1 MTSLDAIT
9 PLIRDITK
17 KNGALNVRVFGS
29 MARGTGTSSSDL
41 DLLIDLTP
49 GMDLFDLIGLK
60 QELENKTGLK
70 VDVITEKSLSRHLR
84 QRILDEA
91 KPL

>member
-1 MTSLDAIT
+1 MTSLEAII

-29 MARGTGTSSSDL
+29 MAGGTATSSSDL

-60 QELENKTGLK
+60 QELEMKTGLK

-91 KPL
+91 QPL

>member
-1 MTSLDAIT
+1 MTSLEAII

-29 MARGTGTSSSDL
+29 MAGGTATSSSDL

-60 QELENKTGLK
+60 QELEMKTGLK

>member
-1 MTSLDAIT
+1 MTSLDAII

-29 MARGTGTSSSDL
+29 MARGTATSLSDL

-60 QELENKTGLK
+60 QELEKKTGLK